1 MKRLMILVAALAAAP
16 FAQAVDVNQS
26 LVITHAGNTILESK
40 VAFHGMT
47 QAQADALNAKGDKF
61 LDNVRNQGKMSKKNG
76 DFSITLDGNTVKDD
90 GTVVKGAM
98 VVFDKLTLPDMN
110 KVMRANQAYI
120 GDVISGSE
128 VEAVKGKKQP
138 WGK

>member
-1 MKRLMILVAALAAAP
+1 MKRLIVAAFAAACGSA
-16 FAQAVDVNQS
+16 FAVDVNQS
-26 LVITHAGNTILESK
+26 LVVTHAGTTILESK
-40 VAFHGMT
+40 LSFHGMT

-61 LDNVRNQGKMSKKNG
+61 LDNVRNQGKMSKKGG
-76 DFSITLDGNTVKDD
+76 DFSITLDSNTVKDD

-98 VVFDKLTLPDMN
+98 VVFDNLTLPDMN

-128 VEAVKGKKQP
+128 IEAVKGKKQP